1 MKPNAFGLFPI
12 LHNADQDH
20 LPELLRSISIAE
32 LTPILEQCFSEK
44 QLNQIEAESLE
55 RLSNLIGRIA
65 HKQLRAYA

>member
-12 LHNADQDH
+12 LHNADQEQ

-32 LTPILEQCFSEK
+32 LTPILEQCFEEK

-55 RLSNLIGRIA
+55 RLSNLLGRIA